1 MVNKNNNR
9 DNVPVIVLLRL
20 FRPFFVNKTPNFEL
34 FFLIFFYEK
43 VEN

>member
-1 MVNKNNNR
+1 MVNKNNNI

-20 FRPFFVNKTPNFEL
+20 FRPFFVNKTPNLE
-34 FFLIFFYEK
+34 FFFDFFYEK